1 MRQRQSKPLALGLAA
16 ILALALASRWYG
28 RPLPLQLALSGLAL
42 ALASALLGAAIEDR
56 ALRSGA
62 RAGRLLDAFLGSAA
76 ELMVI
81 GFALAAGLR
90 ELVKA
95 SITGA
100 ILSHLLLVLGL
111 AALLGG
117 LRHGR
122 QYFDRERASH
132 AATLM
137 VLSVIALGVPALYG
151 QLGQARNS
159 GPVETLSEAVA
170 AVMIGI
176 FALSVYYEFVYL
188 EDLERSM
195 PAPGLVSAGG
205 RAGRGAGLLQVA
217 SLGLALLATAA
228 SAFLLTSAIGTG
240 FAGQA
245 GRQRLLGVL
254 LVPLVCNVA
263 AHVGTLRAAWRNRM
277 DIALDTATGAS
288 MRVALWVAPLAVFV
302 SLLVGQ
308 PMDLVFA
315 PLELAAL
322 AAAAVVAALVAHDGR
337 TTWLEGAMLVAV
349 FALMALGFFW
359 WPA

>member
-1 MRQRQSKPLALGLAA
+1 MRQLQSNTLALAQGLLAA
-16 ILALALASRWYG
+16 LALALATRWTG
-28 RPLPLQLALSGLAL
+28 RSLLLQLGLASL
-42 ALASALLGAAIEDR
+42 AMSLASALLGAAIEGL
-56 ALRSGA
+56 AQRSGA
-62 RAGRLLDAFLGSAA
+62 RAGRLLDAVLGSAA

-151 QLGQARNS
+151 QLGRARNS

-170 AVMIGI
+170 VVMIGV

-188 EDLERSM
+188 EDAERSM
-195 PAPGLVSAGG
+195 PPQALVSTRPNRG
-205 RAGRGAGLLQVA
+205 RQVGL
-217 SLGLALLATAA
+217 LGLALLATALA
-228 SAFLLTSAIGTG
+228 AALLTAAIGTL

-245 GRQRLLGVL
+245 GGQRLLGVL

-263 AHVGTLRAAWRNRM
+263 AHAGTLRAAWRNRM
-277 DIALDTATGAS
+277 DVALDTGTGAS
-288 MRVALWVAPLAVFV
+288 MRVALWVAPLAVFI
-302 SLLVGQ
+302 SLLVGH
-308 PMDLVFA
+308 PMDLIFA

-322 AAAAVVAALVAHDGR
+322 AAAAAVAALVAHDGR
-337 TTWLEGAMLVAV
+337 TTWLEGVMLVAV
-349 FALMALGFFW
+349 FTLMALGFFW